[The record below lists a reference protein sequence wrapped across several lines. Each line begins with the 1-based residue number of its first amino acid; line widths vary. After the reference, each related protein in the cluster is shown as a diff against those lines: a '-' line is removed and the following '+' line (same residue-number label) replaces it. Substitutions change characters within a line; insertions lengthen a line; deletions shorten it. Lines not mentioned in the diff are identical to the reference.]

1 MCKTAYEMVTEAA
14 EKLKTMPK
22 DEFIDLLERS
32 GVTMRE
38 PKPTTK
44 PVPSSDIQH
53 VNIPVDHVANSM
65 SVLISVC
72 DHYGLLTDDVNIHVS
87 KDVDVGLVIIAT
99 AKGKNLDEISSM
111 NDYLFERLYERDVDL
126 SVLVVFFEPDPVT
139 S

>member
-1 MCKTAYEMVTEAA
+1 
-14 EKLKTMPK
+14 
-22 DEFIDLLERS
+22 
-32 GVTMRE
+32 MRE

-126 SVLVVFFEPDPVT
+126 SVLVVFFEPDAAT
-139 S
+139 SS

>member
-1 MCKTAYEMVTEAA
+1 MCKTAYEMVREAA
-14 EKLKTMPK
+14 GKLKTMPK
-22 DEFIDLLERS
+22 DEFIDLLKRS

-44 PVPSSDIQH
+44 PVPSSDIQD
-53 VNIPVDHVANSM
+53 VNIPVDHVANSI
-65 SVLISVC
+65 SALISVC
-72 DHYGLLTDDVNIHVS
+72 EHYGLLTDAININVS

-126 SVLVVFFEPDPVT
+126 SVLVVFFEPEK
-139 S
+139 

>member
-1 MCKTAYEMVTEAA
+1 MCKTAYEMVREAA

-22 DEFIDLLERS
+22 DEFIDLLKRS

-38 PKPTTK
+38 LKPTTK

-53 VNIPVDHVANSM
+53 VNIPVDHVANSI

-72 DHYGLLTDDVNIHVS
+72 EHFGLLTGAVNINVS

-126 SVLVVFFEPDPVT
+126 SVLVVFFEPEK
-139 S
+139 

>member
-1 MCKTAYEMVTEAA
+1 MKETFKTFEEGKMS
-14 EKLKTMPK
+14 
-22 DEFIDLLERS
+22 FN
-32 GVTMRE
+32 
-38 PKPTTK
+38 PTVK
-44 PVPSSDIQH
+44 PVPSPDIQH

-126 SVLVVFFEPDPVT
+126 SVLVVFFEPDTAT

>member
-1 MCKTAYEMVTEAA
+1 MVWEAA

-72 DHYGLLTDDVNIHVS
+72 DHYGLLTDAVNIHVS

-126 SVLVVFFEPDPVT
+126 SVLVVFFEPDAAT
-139 S
+139 SS